1 MIEIRTEVKLTGVS
15 GKKISDFLLRCN
27 DQEYQNW
34 WPGTH
39 LAWHTKSQK
48 PDDIGNVVYFDEYVG
63 KQRLKF
69 DAVVVKY
76 VPGKE
81 IIWQMKRLIKLPAWL
96 IIRFEDSQRGTLL
109 VHTIQAG
116 FPGPGKIL
124 DPWLK
129 LFFTEQFGKDMDEHA
144 KTEFN
149 KLALILCNESLLA

>member
-39 LAWHTKSQK
+39 IAWHTKRQH
-48 PDDIGNVVYFDEYVG
+48 PDDLGNVVHFDEYVG
-63 KQRLKF
+63 KRRLKF

-81 IIWQMKRLIKLPAWL
+81 VIWQMKKFIKLPAWL
-96 IIRFEDSQRGTLL
+96 IIGFEDNQTGTLL
-109 VHTIQAG
+109 LHTIKAG
-116 FPGPGKIL
+116 LPGLGRLL
-124 DPWLK
+124 DPLLK
-129 LFFTEQFGKDMDEHA
+129 LFFTEQFRKDMDEHA
-144 KTEFN
+144 NIEFN
-149 KLALILCNESLLA
+149 KLSLILS